1 MSLLQGTVSL
11 KRYLALG
18 PVPELEDLLE
28 GLAAAAFRPFLDGTE
43 EVRTGWVDWRNPLIV
58 PCERE
63 WVMQDRY
70 ALFAL
75 RMDTRKVP
83 AVLLKAHLDLRLRA
97 LQHEKDLAF
106 VGREARAALQDEVR
120 EELLKQVLPVPK
132 VMEVAWDL
140 KGGLVWTTTTSSSAQ
155 SALMEL
161 FHTSFGIEL
170 QPLAPLLL
178 AGRVAPE
185 IPSEVLVALAP
196 AELSLEGA

>member
-18 PVPELEDLLE
+18 PVPEPEDLLD

-140 KGGLVWTTTTSSSAQ
+140 KGGLVWTTTTSSAAQ

-185 IPSEVLVALAP
+185 IPSDVLAALAP